1 MSELKKITVTIKNY
15 DMQASG
21 DLDALYRDV
30 RCEDHEGNTIYFKE
44 VVMLNY
50 LKRHGAIV
58 TDARCTWYY
67 KHLAKKSIVLI
78 ALEKSNGKVEYDLDH
93 MRVVARSSVIK
104 GVVFAVAAI
113 PAGLIIATAT
123 YGIGLLFVPVGFFY
137 AYRNAFKIPA
147 LLRRKTLVRELAE
160 YGVVVR

>member
-1 MSELKKITVTIKNY
+1 MSELKKITVTVKNY
-15 DMQASG
+15 DLQASG

-30 RCEDHEGNTIYFKE
+30 RCEDEEGRTSYFKE

-58 TDARCTWYY
+58 IDTRCTWYY
-67 KHLAKKSIVLI
+67 KHLSKKSIVLV
-78 ALEKSNGKVEYDLDH
+78 AFEKNNGKVEYDLEH

-104 GVVFAVAAI
+104 GIIFAVAAI
-113 PAGLIIATAT
+113 PAGLVIATAT
-123 YGIGLLFVPVGFFY
+123 YGVGLVFIPVGFFY
-137 AYRNAFKIPA
+137 AYRSAFKIPG

-160 YGVVVR
+160 HGIVVR